1 MRGTA
6 GHGAGEREL
15 AVGMRRAVWIVRAW
29 PRRRW
34 SYHVGAHRTRANGPK
49 RTAKAIKT
57 MCADGVRRPRR
68 LCRNIWAYGAL
79 WKDFS
84 ECARLTY
91 QESLPSKELFV
102 VRGRIRTIG
111 FCIMIAETPMP
122 PAPERNDRQLVCTS
136 QLFFLISTQLSPA
149 GVIRSPVGS
158 SAVNG
163 RRSPE

>member
-34 SYHVGAHRTRANGPK
+34 SYHVGAHRTRANGPE
-49 RTAKAIKT
+49 RIAKAIKT

-111 FCIMIAETPMP
+111 FCIMIVETPMRQNATTGSWS
-122 PAPERNDRQLVCTS
+122 APVNF
-136 QLFFLISTQLSPA
+136 FFLISPLSPA
-149 GVIRSPVGS
+149 GRSG
-158 SAVNG
+158 G
-163 RRSPE
+163 RSRQLRTDLP